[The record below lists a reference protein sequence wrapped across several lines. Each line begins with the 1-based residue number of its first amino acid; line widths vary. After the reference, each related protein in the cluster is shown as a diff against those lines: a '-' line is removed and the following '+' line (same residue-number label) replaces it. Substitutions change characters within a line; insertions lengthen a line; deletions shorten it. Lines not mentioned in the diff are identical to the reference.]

1 MFVPGLGANPEDSWK
16 SSKTDF
22 NWTTHADGLQ
32 RDFPR
37 ARLLLYMYDS
47 AWTGQLKVK
56 QFMGNIA
63 MGLLVGLRSKR
74 EVSHRALE
82 PSVVNLADR
91 EQLEMPTE
99 TDSVHWT

>member
-1 MFVPGLGANPEDSWK
+1 MSTLSVNAFLLYFNSCHSIVFVPGLGANPEDSWK

-74 EVSHRALE
+74 EVSHRTLDCK
-82 PSVVNLADR
+82 SR
-91 EQLEMPTE
+91 
-99 TDSVHWT
+99 